1 MMRKLIILSILVLS
15 INSYGQ
21 NWADSTFYSSIRPN
35 EKLQLHT
42 LYTDTLT
49 YLDYDTDYDDFF
61 ILVKKGD
68 DTSGA
73 IICNDIYEIQSDLKL
88 THGNVVEIQWL
99 IDSLRPA
106 GDPTLLWFVEYAQK
120 ITKIK
125 EGKNEILPTEESE
138 TGKATNEKSF
148 EVNNQSGCTKNVH

>member
-21 NWADSTFYSSIRPN
+21 NWADSTFYSNIRPN

-49 YLDYDTDYDDFF
+49 YLDYDNNYDDIF
-61 ILVKKGD
+61 ILVKKDD

-73 IICNDIYEIQSDLKL
+73 IICNDIYEIQSNLNL

-106 GDPTLLWFVEYAQK
+106 GAPELLWFMEYVKK

-138 TGKATNEKSF
+138 TEKATNENILK
-148 EVNNQSGCTKNVH
+148 

>member
-1 MMRKLIILSILVLS
+1 MRKLIILSILVLS

-21 NWADSTFYSSIRPN
+21 NWADSTFYSNIRPN

-49 YLDYDTDYDDFF
+49 YLDYDNNYDDIF
-61 ILVKKGD
+61 ILVKKDD

-73 IICNDIYEIQSDLKL
+73 IICNDIYEIQSNLNL

-106 GDPTLLWFVEYAQK
+106 GAPELLWFMEYVKK

-138 TGKATNEKSF
+138 TEKATNENILK
-148 EVNNQSGCTKNVH
+148 